1 MAHLDFEAPLVELEE
16 RIAALKALT
25 EAGAPEA
32 EAIDGEIDALEAQAE
47 DLQREL
53 YADLDVW
60 TKVQLSRHPDRPYF
74 RDYIALMFEDFV
86 ELHGDRTFGDDPAII
101 SGFARFGIEIVAL
114 IGHQKGRA
122 AKDKAYRN
130 FGMAHPEGYRKAI
143 RVMQLAEQAGRPVLT
158 FVDTPGAYPGLGAEE
173 RGQAEAIG
181 HAIEVMSGLRVPV
194 LTTIIGE
201 GGSGGALAIAVA
213 NQVLMFEYAT
223 YSVITPEGCASILW
237 RDGTRS
243 AEAAEQL
250 RLLANDA
257 KRLGVVD
264 EVVPEPAGG
273 AHRKPEAAAKAL
285 GERLSRHLGRFRD
298 MSGDELISQRYQRFR
313 TLGSWR

>member
-25 EAGAPEA
+25 EVGAPEA
-32 EAIDGEIDALEAQAE
+32 DDIDAEIETLEARAE

-74 RDYIALMFEDFV
+74 RDYLALLFEDFV
-86 ELHGDRTFGDDPAII
+86 ELHGDRAFGDDPAII
-101 SGFARFGIEIVAL
+101 SGFARFHGEIVAV
-114 IGHQKGRA
+114 IGQQKGRSA
-122 AKDKAYRN
+122 RDKAYRN

-143 RVMQLAEQAGRPVLT
+143 RIMKLAERAGRPVLT
-158 FVDTPGAYPGLGAEE
+158 FIDTPGAYPGLEAEE

-181 HAIEVMSGLRVPV
+181 RAIEVMSALRVPIICTV
-194 LTTIIGE
+194 LGE
-201 GGSGGALAIAVA
+201 GGSGGALAIGVG

-237 RDGTRS
+237 RDGARA
-243 AEAAEQL
+243 AEAAERL
-250 RLLANDA
+250 RLLAHDA
-257 KRLGVVD
+257 KRLGVID

-273 AHRKPEAAAKAL
+273 AHRRPEVAAASL
-285 GERLSRHLGRFRD
+285 GERLRYHLDHLRGL
-298 MSGDELISQRYQRFR
+298 SGDALVAQRYQRFR
-313 TLGSWR
+313 ALGTWQ